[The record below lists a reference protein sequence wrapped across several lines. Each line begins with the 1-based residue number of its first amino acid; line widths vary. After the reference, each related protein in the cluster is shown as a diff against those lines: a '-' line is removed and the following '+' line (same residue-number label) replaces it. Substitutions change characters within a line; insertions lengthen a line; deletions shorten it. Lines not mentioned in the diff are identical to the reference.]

1 MHSPDGSYV
10 GGSCQRRGLTGGGRW
25 RRLVLL
31 PGVSCLVP
39 APDAWAS
46 SQETTGACNMAS
58 LQASCRDTGYGKHT
72 VTHQNTAPPPTHTH
86 IPIPKVGGESTE
98 WLHLTLCTWRNGG
111 GDGGTE
117 SSCL

>member
-10 GGSCQRRGLTGGGRW
+10 GGSCQRMALTGGGRW

-46 SQETTGACNMAS
+46 SQETTGACNMAF
-58 LQASCRDTGYGKHT
+58 LQTGT
-72 VTHQNTAPPPTHTH
+72 PQNTAPTPAPSTHSDFKTGRRVH
-86 IPIPKVGGESTE
+86 RVAASYI
-98 WLHLTLCTWRNGG
+98 LHL
-111 GDGGTE
+111 E
-117 SSCL
+117 K